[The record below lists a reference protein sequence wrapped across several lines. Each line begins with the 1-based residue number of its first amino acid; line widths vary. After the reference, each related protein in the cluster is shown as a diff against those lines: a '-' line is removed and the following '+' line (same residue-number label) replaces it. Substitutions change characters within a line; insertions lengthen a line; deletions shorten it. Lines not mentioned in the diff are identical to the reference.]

1 MSADN
6 EIHDPRAPIEESEL
20 LARLAALPAP
30 ALDPGRGKRIHSRAR
45 AAFVRS
51 SETPAWLALLVRV
64 YGRIEPTMAT
74 AVASGYLL
82 WAFQSAMSLHQ

>member
-1 MSADN
+1 MSADK
-6 EIHDPRAPIEESEL
+6 EIHDTRAILDESAL

-30 ALDPGRGKRIHSRAR
+30 ALDHGRGKRIHGRAR
-45 AAFVRS
+45 AAFLQS
-51 SETPAWLALLVRV
+51 SDTPAWLAFLARL
-64 YGRIEPTMAT
+64 YGRIEPAMAT